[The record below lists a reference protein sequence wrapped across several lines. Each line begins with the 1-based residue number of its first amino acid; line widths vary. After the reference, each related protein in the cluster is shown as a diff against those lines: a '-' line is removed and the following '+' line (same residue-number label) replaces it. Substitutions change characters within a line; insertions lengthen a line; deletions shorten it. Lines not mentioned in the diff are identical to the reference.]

1 MGATVRLK
9 TREGTVLAVSVRWH
23 EHEPD
28 GIIFFRYK
36 SGMLCSS
43 YYLKTFQAIP
53 DGEGLI
59 LDGAYLETRTLSP
72 AMVKSCKRFIQAC
85 LALRSTKN

>member
-1 MGATVRLK
+1 MRLK
-9 TREGTVLAVSVRWH
+9 TREGTELSVSVRWH

-28 GIIFFRYK
+28 GLISFRYK

-53 DGEGLI
+53 AGEGL
-59 LDGAYLETRTLSP
+59 LLNGAYMERRTLSP
-72 AMVKSCKRFIQAC
+72 AMVKSCKRFIDAC
-85 LALRSTKN
+85 TSLRSTEKQ

>member
-1 MGATVRLK
+1 M
-9 TREGTVLAVSVRWH
+9 LAVSVRWH

-28 GIIFFRYK
+28 GIISFRYP

-53 DGEGLI
+53 EGEGLI
-59 LDGAYLETRTLSP
+59 LDGAYMETRTLSP
-72 AMVKSCKRFIQAC
+72 AMVKSCKRFIDAC
-85 LALRSTKN
+85 TSLRSTEKH

>member
-1 MGATVRLK
+1 MRLK
-9 TREGTVLAVSVRWH
+9 TREGTELSVSVRWH

-28 GIIFFRYK
+28 GLISFRYK

-53 DGEGLI
+53 EGEGLT
-59 LDGAYLETRTLSP
+59 LDGAYMEKRTLSP
-72 AMVKSCKRFIQAC
+72 AMVKSCKRFIETCQS
-85 LALRSTKN
+85 LRSVDSGS

>member
-1 MGATVRLK
+1 MRLK

-28 GIIFFRYK
+28 GIISFRYP

-43 YYLKTFQAIP
+43 YYLKTFQGIP
-53 DGEGLI
+53 EGEGLI
-59 LDGAYLETRTLSP
+59 LDGAYMETRTLSP
-72 AMVKSCKRFIQAC
+72 AMVKSCKRFIDAC
-85 LALRSTKN
+85 TSLRSTEKH